1 MEEEDVVLPRMKFN
15 FIFNYKLSCPPQVVI
30 VVKDGPGFYTTRI
43 LSPMLGESVRR
54 FQVGVDPK
62 RMDKLCK
69 AFGWPVGIST
79 LADDVVRCWR
89 TQGTTRAQ
97 YHPV

>member
-1 MEEEDVVLPRMKFN
+1 MEEENVVLPRMQFN
-15 FIFNYKLSCPPQVVI
+15 FICNYKLSCPPQVVI
-30 VVKDGPGFYTTRI
+30 SVKDGPGFYTTRI

-62 RMDKLCK
+62 RMDKLSK

-97 YHPV
+97 FHPV

>member
-15 FIFNYKLSCPPQVVI
+15 FIFNYKFSCPPQVVI
-30 VVKDGPGFYTTRI
+30 VVKDGSGFYTTRI

-62 RMDKLCK
+62 RMDKLSK
-69 AFGWPVGIST
+69 AFGWPVGISR

-97 YHPV
+97 FHPV

>member
-1 MEEEDVVLPRMKFN
+1 MDKGYTTVLNDMN
-15 FIFNYKLSCPPQVVI
+15 HAGLSRGIQQVQGG
-30 VVKDGPGFYTTRI
+30 VVKAVKRKKITEF
-43 LSPMLGESVRR
+43 
-54 FQVGVDPK
+54 VGDVDPK
-62 RMDKLCK
+62 RMDKLSK

-97 YHPV
+97 FHPV